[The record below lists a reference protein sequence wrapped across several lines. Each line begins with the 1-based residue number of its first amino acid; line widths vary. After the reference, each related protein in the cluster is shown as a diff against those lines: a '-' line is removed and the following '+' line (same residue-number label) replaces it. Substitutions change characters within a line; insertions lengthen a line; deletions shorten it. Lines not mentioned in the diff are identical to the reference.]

1 MGRVRPSPGWLGRV
15 RPNLFYFRKN
25 KEKFKKYLFGILQVS
40 RVFFVILVNIKQYF
54 YVAKNIKSDIKI
66 PDFHQNFQNTK
77 KLVLKKKNI
86 FVHTAKCLKAKKSY
100 CVFHTK
106 KKQCFSMHFGFDN
119 QFIRVKRT
127 LANISKTTKILFCL
141 SFSIR
146 GTISHVIHILDI
158 KCFSNDR
165 TVRFYPIKDKN
176 LLIEEGFS

>member
-1 MGRVRPSPGWLGRV
+1 MLLKIQNPIL
-15 RPNLFYFRKN
+15 
-25 KEKFKKYLFGILQVS
+25 KYL
-40 RVFFVILVNIKQYF
+40 VFIKTSK
-54 YVAKNIKSDIKI
+54 KNC
-66 PDFHQNFQNTK
+66 FE
-77 KLVLKKKNI
+77 KKKNI

-106 KKQCFSMHFGFDN
+106 KKKQCFSMHFGFDN

-127 LANISKTTKILFCL
+127 LAKISKTTKKLFFL

-146 GTISHVIHILDI
+146 GTILHVIHIPDI
-158 KCFSNDR
+158 KCFSNVR